1 MNCSIKPG
9 ILMKN
14 VLEKLQVSLVVIGI
28 LPGVFADV
36 SAIIHNNSKQVQE
49 CAAAIA
55 LVFKA

>member
-1 MNCSIKPG
+1 
-9 ILMKN
+9 MKN

-55 LVFKA
+55 LIFKA